1 MKRIVLALS
10 VGFLIL
16 ILGAAGLYFLSRG
29 QFPLSESAN
38 PQPPAGIPQSGPL
51 AANPRGGPPQSPQG
65 DVVRQ
70 QVLPLSD
77 AQKAT
82 VLEIV
87 QKNEIVSGLKERLDM
102 QEAIVEGNGIQL
114 PIGIVGT
121 AIFRGKEWDMRVTV
135 GIERRDVMSILIEK
149 HREKQPQKE
158 IENIVKMAENNPQVA
173 KRLSG
178 KKYTTQIMP
187 PTPQGR
193 VHVAFIDQKTKKHLF
208 LAEVEPQTR
217 GVRIIEPQ
225 KTTGV
230 ALWQVAGLLLLALL
244 VAVLA
249 YMYFSPKKKEP
260 V

>member
-1 MKRIVLALS
+1 MKRIIIAVLAA
-10 VGFLIL
+10 FLIL
-16 ILGAAGLYFLSRG
+16 ILGAAGLYFLTRE
-29 QFPLSESAN
+29 QPPLTEPAN

-51 AANPRGGPPQSPQG
+51 QPTQGG
-65 DVVRQ
+65 VVRQ

-77 AQKAT
+77 AQKAS
-82 VLEIV
+82 VLEIA
-87 QKNEIVSGLKERLDM
+87 QKNEIVSGLKERLGAQDGF
-102 QEAIVEGNGIQL
+102 VEGNGIQL

-121 AIFRGKEWDMRVTV
+121 VIFMGEEWDMRVTV

-149 HREKQPQKE
+149 HREKPPQKE
-158 IENIVKMAENNPQVA
+158 MENIVKMAENNPQVA
-173 KRLSG
+173 RRLSG
-178 KKYTTQIMP
+178 KNYTTQIMP

-249 YMYFSPKKKEP
+249 YMYFSPRKKEP